1 VARIPFFCAMQ
12 NARIA
17 ILASGSGTNAEAIIN
32 YFRDH
37 PTISVAVVLSNNPKA
52 YVLERARKHGVP
64 TVVFNRQEFYNTT
77 RIADVLRDMGI
88 THLVLAGFL
97 WLVPDN
103 LLHMFPS
110 RIVNIHPAL
119 LPAYGGKGM
128 YGMRVHE
135 AVKASGDT
143 KTGITIHEV
152 TPAYDEGPVIFQT
165 SCEIDA
171 DDSPE
176 SIAEKVHRLEHYHY
190 PRVIEKWINNH

>member
-1 VARIPFFCAMQ
+1 MQ

-17 ILASGSGTNAEAIIN
+17 ILASGNGTNAEAIIN
-32 YFRDH
+32 YFRGH
-37 PTISVAVVLSNNPKA
+37 PTISVAVVLSNKPNA
-52 YVLERARKHGVP
+52 FVLERARKHGIP
-64 TVVFNRQEFYNTT
+64 TIVFNRHEFYDKPHVSNL
-77 RIADVLRDMGI
+77 LRDMGI

-97 WLVPDN
+97 WLLPES
-103 LLHMFPS
+103 LLQMFPA
-110 RIVNIHPAL
+110 RILNIHPAL

-135 AVKASGDT
+135 AVKASGDLQ
-143 KTGITIHEV
+143 TGITIHEV
-152 TPAYDEGPVIFQT
+152 TEAYDEGPVIFQAT
-165 SCEIDA
+165 CEVDA